1 MAPARRLQTRRR
13 APEGSSAGQTGDETG
28 GAPRDGH
35 SPARA
40 GWAPV
45 SASAPAMSNGRAAG
59 GGQKHKSPDMR
70 GFRYVRRQFDSA
82 FASSRSLPI
91 PVRWRRF
98 SFPTLPRCVLPPRY
112 AVWNRSAVQHT
123 VVWLLV
129 PSAITMCGVEAHGLP
144 LPLRP
149 LDATSWSLR
158 YSASHRRRERLTP
171 QSANHSWSFAPLDRV
186 CSRWLGGVAS
196 VAVHACACP
205 VATALTCVF
214 AGSGA
219 RSRCTGCPAV
229 AASAFLNSSR
239 YRPSCP
245 SALALA

>member
-1 MAPARRLQTRRR
+1 LIQRLPLQGLCRFRFV
-13 APEGSSAGQTGDETG
+13 G
-28 GAPRDGH
+28 G
-35 SPARA
+35 
-40 GWAPV
+40 V
-45 SASAPAMSNGRAAG
+45 SLSRLCLAA
-59 GGQKHKSPDMR
+59 
-70 GFRYVRRQFDSA
+70 F
-82 FASSRSLPI
+82 
-91 PVRWRRF
+91 
-98 SFPTLPRCVLPPRY
+98 PPRY

-129 PSAITMCGVEAHGLP
+129 PSAITMCCVEAHGLP

-158 YSASHRRRERLTP
+158 YFASHRRRERLTP

-186 CSRWLGGVAS
+186 CCRWLGGVAS

-205 VATALTCVF
+205 AASASTCVF

-219 RSRCTGCPAV
+219 LSCRTGCPAI